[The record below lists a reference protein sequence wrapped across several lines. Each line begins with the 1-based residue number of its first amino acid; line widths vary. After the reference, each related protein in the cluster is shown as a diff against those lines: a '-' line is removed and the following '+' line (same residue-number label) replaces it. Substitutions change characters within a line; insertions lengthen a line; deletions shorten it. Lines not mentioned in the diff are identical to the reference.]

1 MTVKELFTEHKRR
14 ITKSR
19 VKKLRYPEEPEL
31 QLLNWVNVMRT
42 IPKRSLNRNKII
54 IKELEQFF
62 PKVHYQEDL
71 EHLEE
76 GPIMKRS
83 RSEVRD

>member
-1 MTVKELFTEHKRR
+1 
-14 ITKSR
+14 
-19 VKKLRYPEEPEL
+19 
-31 QLLNWVNVMRT
+31 MRT

-76 GPIMKRS
+76 GPIMKKPKKIVHDKPKELS
-83 RSEVRD
+83 DEVNYAMLWQPLMLLKAELPFFCGT